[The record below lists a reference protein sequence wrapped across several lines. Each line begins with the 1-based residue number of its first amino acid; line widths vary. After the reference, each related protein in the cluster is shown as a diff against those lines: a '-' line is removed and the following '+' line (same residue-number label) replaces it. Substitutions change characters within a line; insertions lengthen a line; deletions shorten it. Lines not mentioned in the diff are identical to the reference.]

1 MKIVQIM
8 ATDGGKIGGLE
19 KHTFQLCTQLS
30 KQQDVHLFLDIQ
42 YKNQLPE
49 SSSLHCYYY
58 DFSKSRMNPCLL
70 YAVLKIIK
78 HIQPDV
84 VHAQGGKAAKILGY
98 LLPFLKIPSIATI
111 HGMKNNIRSYQNF
124 SEVIAVSQAVA
135 EKIRL
140 YRPVYVI
147 YNGVDLEKPTSFASV
162 HSKHPQ
168 KAIAIGR
175 LDPVKGFDQL
185 IQAWQGIDLELE
197 ILGSG
202 TQYEVLN
209 QQIQNLNLQDK
220 VKLVGYQK
228 DIFPF
233 LQSSDLVIVSS
244 SREGGPLIVAEALLE
259 NKPVIATNVGMVSD
273 FVPPQYIAKGYSAED
288 LHALIQF
295 AIAKF
300 DDIYQDFQPAFDKA
314 KEELSLDTMVEKTLK
329 VYHLAIQQSQKI
341 N

>member
-19 KHTFQLCTQLS
+19 KHTFQLSTQLS
-30 KQQDVHLFLDIQ
+30 KQQDVHLFLDIH

-58 DFSKSRMNPCLL
+58 DFSKGRMNPCLL
-70 YAVLKIIK
+70 YAVLKTIK

-84 VHAQGGKAAKILGY
+84 VHAQGGKAAKILGF
-98 LLPFLKIPSIATI
+98 LLPFLKLPSVATI
-111 HGMKNNIRSYQNF
+111 HGMKNNMKSYRNF
-124 SEVIAVSQAVA
+124 SEVIAVSEAVA
-135 EKIRL
+135 EKIRP
-140 YRPVYVI
+140 YRQAHVV
-147 YNGVDLEKPTSFASV
+147 YNGINIQSQFLQNLKTPTLPS
-162 HSKHPQ
+162 

-197 ILGSG
+197 IVGDGL
-202 TQYEVLN
+202 QYEDLN
-209 QQIQNLNLQDK
+209 QQIKKMNLQDK

-228 DIFPF
+228 NISPF
-233 LQSSDLVIVSS
+233 LQSSDFVIISS

-273 FVPPQYIAKGYSAED
+273 FIPAQYIAKGYSAED
-288 LHALIQF
+288 LHQLIQLTV
-295 AIAKF
+295 ANF
-300 DDIYQDFQPAFDKA
+300 DHIYHDFQPAFDKA
-314 KEELSLDTMVEKTLK
+314 KVELSLDAMVEKTLK
-329 VYHLAIQQSQKI
+329 VYHLARQ
-341 N
+341 